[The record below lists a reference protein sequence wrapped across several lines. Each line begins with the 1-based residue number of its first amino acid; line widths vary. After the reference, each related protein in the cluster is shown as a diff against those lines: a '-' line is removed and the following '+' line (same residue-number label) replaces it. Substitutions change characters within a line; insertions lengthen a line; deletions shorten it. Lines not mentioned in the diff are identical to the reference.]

1 MIRVTRFDG
10 KAIMLNAEWI
20 QSVEQTPDTLITLT
34 TGFTLIVRDTMDEVV
49 EAYKRYKRETIG
61 IKVIQRNVTSDPG
74 EIV

>member
-10 KAIMLNAEWI
+10 KLIMLNAEWI
-20 QSVEQTPDTLITLT
+20 QTVESTPDTLITLT
-34 TGFTLIVRDTMDEVV
+34 TGFTLIVRDSLDEVV

-61 IKVIQRNVTSDPG
+61 IKVIQRNVTAEPG